1 VEDCS
6 ARYGGFRHSRSNAPR
21 STRSDLDTAPLKPRL
36 DPRSMEML
44 RFLKVVLRPAT
55 MLRNTSTL
63 LLRDGRSVG

>member
-1 VEDCS
+1 
-6 ARYGGFRHSRSNAPR
+6 
-21 STRSDLDTAPLKPRL
+21 
-36 DPRSMEML
+36 ML